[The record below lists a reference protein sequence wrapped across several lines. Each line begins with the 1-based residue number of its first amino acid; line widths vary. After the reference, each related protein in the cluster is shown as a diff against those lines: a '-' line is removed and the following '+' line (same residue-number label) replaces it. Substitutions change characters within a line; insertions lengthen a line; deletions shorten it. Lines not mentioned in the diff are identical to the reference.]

1 MVRRR
6 AWIYTGALIL
16 ASCSFVTDSCAC
28 VLIPSSAHVV
38 GTVTVTGGGEAF
50 VAMMT
55 SIHRGACGAP
65 ASGNLVDQGTINVPV
80 GAYRLSFAVVEG
92 MQCAVVTAAVGQRTK
107 RDSVSVMSSFQ
118 SDSSRLDL
126 VVP

>member
-1 MVRRR
+1 MIRRR
-6 AWIYTGALIL
+6 TWLYTGALLL

-28 VLIPSSAHVV
+28 VRVPSSVHVV

-50 VAMMT
+50 VTMSTA
-55 SIHRGACGAP
+55 IHRGACGAP
-65 ASGNLVDQGTINVPV
+65 ASGSLMDQPAINVAV
-80 GAYRLSFAVVEG
+80 GAYRLSYITDEG
-92 MQCAVVTAAVGQRTK
+92 MQCAVVTAGIGQRTR
-107 RDSVSVMSSFQ
+107 RDSVSVLSSFQ